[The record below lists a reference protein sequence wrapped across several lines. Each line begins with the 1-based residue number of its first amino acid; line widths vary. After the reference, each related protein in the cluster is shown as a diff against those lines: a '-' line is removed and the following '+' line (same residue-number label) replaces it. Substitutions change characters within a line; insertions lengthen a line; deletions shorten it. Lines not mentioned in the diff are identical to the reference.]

1 MRPPHLAPHVAAH
14 AKVTSSSFYGEE
26 GLGMLAVCV
35 PPLASCNRGKGL
47 YVTFSLDWAIK
58 QPQVCP
64 DEQKS
69 NWPETGS

>member
-1 MRPPHLAPHVAAH
+1 
-14 AKVTSSSFYGEE
+14 
-26 GLGMLAVCV
+26 MLAVSI
-35 PPLASCNRGKGL
+35 PPLASCNRRRGF

-69 NWPETGS
+69 NWPETGSY